1 LVENRE
7 VTLNDDDSNIDLCSK
22 DPQQPSGEAPSKL
35 DGADPKGFPGG
46 PFISLQLL
54 PIDEQA
60 KKKKRDPE
68 YWSKSWIPQI
78 NKEREPHATR
88 HLNRQ
93 TMCGACQFK
102 CCYSTIFGVEV
113 SEEQRQRLGLEQLTW
128 QIAGHCYCLK
138 KDENGN
144 VTGCKFGKDRPSVC
158 KLFPLQIDFEKQQIY
173 TPHWVLTHCPTPKD
187 FEFVEMRDGKYVYKK
202 RDGVK
207 GPKKNNMQEE
217 IVIDYPIE
225 EWPNILEAN
234 AEGLEEL
241 YGAEMVDRV
250 RGQLVK
256 LNKVPG
262 FPLDDPNNPKDGSKE
277 TAPMNV

>member
-1 LVENRE
+1 LVGNRE

-22 DPQQPSGEAPSKL
+22 DLQQPSSEGSSKL
-35 DGADPKGFPGG
+35 DESNLTGFAGG

-54 PIDEQA
+54 PKDEQT
-60 KKKKRDPE
+60 KNKKRDPE
-68 YWSKSWIPQI
+68 YWSKSWISQI
-78 NKEREPHATR
+78 STEKEPRATR

-102 CCYSTIFGVEV
+102 CCYSTIFEVEV
-113 SEEQRQRLGLEQLTW
+113 SEEQRQKLGVEKRTW
-128 QIAGHCYCLK
+128 PMAGHCPCLK
-138 KDENGN
+138 EENG
-144 VTGCKFGKDRPSVC
+144 VVVGCKFGENRPSLC
-158 KLFPLQIDFEKQQIY
+158 KFFPMQFDFERGQIY
-173 TPHWVLTHCPTPKD
+173 TSHWVLTHCPTPKD

-217 IVIDYPIE
+217 IVIDHPIE